1 MAGGMENLDEL
12 LASLE
17 EESARK
23 SNASVARPSAQGRG
37 SAASDYE
44 HLFVRVTRECAP

>member
-1 MAGGMENLDEL
+1 MGGMENLDEL

-23 SNASVARPSAQGRG
+23 SNASAAGRG
-37 SAASDYE
+37 SAANRVSTSSDYE
-44 HLFVRVTRECAP
+44 HLFVRVR